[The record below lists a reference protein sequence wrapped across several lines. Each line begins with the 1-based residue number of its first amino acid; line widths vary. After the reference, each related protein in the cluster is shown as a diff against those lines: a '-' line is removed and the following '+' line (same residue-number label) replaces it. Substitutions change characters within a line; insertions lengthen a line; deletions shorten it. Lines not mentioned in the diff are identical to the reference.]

1 MPLRNAC
8 ILVLITSLNCA
19 AQLQQ
24 VGRFEIPLVDE
35 DRVGYEVAGAQEN
48 GALLY
53 KSYYGENSDQLELI
67 RLDSVMQKKWEGF
80 LTLDKDYTPFASHVL
95 NNQCYF
101 LLRNNSNPFANYKLL
116 AVHLDSGTYRQRTIR
131 NTIPFNPTEFMAVP
145 GAVFIGGYF
154 NYRPLVLHYSFKSD
168 QSRILPGFFY
178 EQGEITQMK
187 DAGDGSVDIVV
198 SARFFDKKKSLW
210 IRNYSVEGDLN
221 KTIILQA
228 DPDKHLLF
236 GRTLTMPDGSQIVSG
251 VYGRNIEYSRGVFVA
266 KVDPVG
272 SYTVRYYNF
281 AELQHFF
288 KFMKA
293 KREER
298 VKKRIERR
306 KIKGK
311 KNRFNYRLMVDD
323 LLMVNG
329 EIVMLGEAFYP
340 RYVYPNRSVSLV
352 PVTGMFTANN
362 LIFDGYYYTHA
373 VAIGFTPE
381 GKIKWDN
388 SFEIN
393 DVKSFRLEQLVKA
406 VPRPA
411 YMTLLYLFGN
421 DIRTKSIIGSEL
433 LEGKTKVPLQPLLK
447 ADVVIDKST
456 SRSRLERWYGDTFYA
471 SGVQRIKNMTDAQ
484 VPSERKVFFI
494 NKVVYK

>member
-1 MPLRNAC
+1 MQFLNAW
-8 ILVLITSLNCA
+8 ILVLFSAVTGI

-24 VGRFEIPLVDE
+24 ESRFEIPLLDE
-35 DRVGYEVAGAQEN
+35 DRVGYEVAGAQEA
-48 GALLY
+48 GVVLY
-53 KSYYGENSDQLELI
+53 KTYYGEARDQIELI
-67 RLDSVMQKKWEGF
+67 RLDSALKKKWEGF
-80 LTLDKDYTPFASHVL
+80 ITVEKDFTPFASQVL
-95 NNQCYF
+95 NNRCFF
-101 LLRNNSNPFANYKLL
+101 LLRNESNPFANFKLL
-116 AVHLDSGTYRQRTIR
+116 SVDLDSSVYVLRTIR
-131 NTIPFNPTEFMAVP
+131 NNIPFNPTEFLAVN

-154 NYRPLVLHYSFKSD
+154 NYRPLVLHYSWQND
-168 QSRILPGFFY
+168 QSRVLPGFFY

-187 DAGDGSVDIVV
+187 DVGNGSVDIIV

-210 IRNYSVEGDLN
+210 IRNYSLEGDLN

-236 GRTLTMPDGSQIVSG
+236 GRTVTMPDGSQLVSG

-266 KVDPVG
+266 KVDAMG
-272 SYTVRYYNF
+272 SYTIRYYNF

-323 LLMVNG
+323 LILVNG

-340 RYVYPNRSVSLV
+340 RYVYPNRSISMA
-352 PVTGMFTANN
+352 PIAGTFGGGN

-393 DVKSFRLEQLVKA
+393 DVKTFRLVQLVKA
-406 VPRPA
+406 VPRPDH
-411 YMTLLYLFGN
+411 MSLLYLFGN
-421 DIRTKSIIGSEL
+421 DIRTKSIIGSQM

-447 ADVVIDKST
+447 SDAVIEKST
-456 SRSRLERWYGDTFYA
+456 FRSNLQRWYNDTFYA
-471 SGVQRIKNMTDAQ
+471 AGVQRIKNMADAG

>member
-1 MPLRNAC
+1 MPFRNAFAFFVF
-8 ILVLITSLNCA
+8 ISTTGV
-19 AQLQQ
+19 AQLQHE
-24 VGRFEIPLVDE
+24 GRFEIPLLDE
-35 DRVGYEVAGAQEN
+35 DRVGYSVAGAAEA
-48 GALLY
+48 GVLLY
-53 KSYYGENSDQLELI
+53 KSYYGEKNDQLELI
-67 RLDSVMQKKWEGF
+67 RLDTAFQKKWEGF
-80 LTLDKDYTPFASHVL
+80 VTVDRGYSPFATSTVNDRCFFLMRDATNPFAS
-95 NNQCYF
+95 F
-101 LLRNNSNPFANYKLL
+101 KLL
-116 AVHLDSGTYRQRTIR
+116 NLDLDSGVYVQRTIR
-131 NTIPFNPTEFMAVP
+131 NTIPFTPTAFLAVE

-154 NYRPLVLHYSFKSD
+154 NYRPLVLHYSFKTD
-168 QSRILPGFFY
+168 QSRVLPGFFY

-187 DAGDGSVDIVV
+187 DVGSGAVDIIV
-198 SARFFDKKKSLW
+198 SARFFEKKKSLW
-210 IRNYSVEGDLN
+210 IRSYSYEGDLT

-228 DPDKHLLF
+228 EPDKHLLF
-236 GRTLTMPDGSQIVSG
+236 GRTIALADGSQLVSG

-266 KVDPVG
+266 KIDPTG
-272 SYTVRYYNF
+272 TYNIRYYNF

-323 LLMVNG
+323 LIMVNG
-329 EIVMLGEAFYP
+329 EYVMLGEAFYP
-340 RYVYPNRSVSLV
+340 RYVYANRGISLA
-352 PVTGMFTANN
+352 PVTGIFLGNN
-362 LIFDGYYYTHA
+362 LVFDGFYYTHA
-373 VAIGFTPE
+373 VAIGFTPD

-393 DVKSFRLEQLVKA
+393 DVKSYQLEQFVKA
-406 VPRPA
+406 VPRSD

-433 LEGKTKVPLQPLLK
+433 LEGKTKIALQPLLK
-447 ADVVIDKST
+447 ADVVVEKST
-456 SRSRLERWYGDTFYA
+456 FRSNLQRWYNDTFYA
-471 SGVQRIKNMTDAQ
+471 SGVQRVKNMADAG